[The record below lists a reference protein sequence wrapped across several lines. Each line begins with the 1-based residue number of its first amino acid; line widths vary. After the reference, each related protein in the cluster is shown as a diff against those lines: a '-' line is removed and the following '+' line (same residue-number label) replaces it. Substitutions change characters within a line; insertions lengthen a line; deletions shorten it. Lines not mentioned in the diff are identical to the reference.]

1 MDNPEKLTQAGNV
14 ETTAVILA
22 ETSERKKTKTRSE
35 VSNDQA
41 DKRQMNQVRKSFN
54 R

>member
-1 MDNPEKLTQAGNV
+1 V

-41 DKRQMNQVRKSFN
+41 DKRQAQVTLIDFGYLPSGRH